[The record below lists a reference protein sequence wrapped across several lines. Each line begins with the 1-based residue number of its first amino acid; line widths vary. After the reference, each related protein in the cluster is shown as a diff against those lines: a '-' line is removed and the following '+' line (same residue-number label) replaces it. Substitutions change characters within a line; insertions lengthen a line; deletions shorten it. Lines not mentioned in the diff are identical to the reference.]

1 MKTGAKPSQHTMPQA
16 WQPGRCKYNQIPRG
30 RDQQNTDWTRR
41 HQRTSRGGGQGRGGT
56 KQGESEPSR
65 SNPTHQKQRRAKQ
78 PRKRQQQQPK
88 ANRNPQHHEDTT
100 KEAHRPKNTGH
111 KGTIRAGRTNNRP
124 QDTGPSTPP
133 GKRQRTRKTPRRHRP
148 TSQPQRQEAKRNT
161 TTKRNEL
168 RSTSAPAQSADR
180 HTSTKRIK
188 IYLCGGRT
196 EAKVRVYLSSLR
208 ACRQACMQVQKR
220 SRP

>member
-1 MKTGAKPSQHTMPQA
+1 MPSRHNTPCHRHGNRAVANTTRYPEGGTSRTLTGPEGTRGLAEGAGRAGGERSKERASQAEATPHTKSKDEQS
-16 WQPGRCKYNQIPRG
+16 NRG
-30 RDQQNTDWTRR
+30 RDNSNNQRPTGTRNTMKTP
-41 HQRTSRGGGQGRGGT
+41 QRKHTDQ
-56 KQGESEPSR
+56 
-65 SNPTHQKQRRAKQ
+65 
-78 PRKRQQQQPK
+78 
-88 ANRNPQHHEDTT
+88 
-100 KEAHRPKNTGH
+100 KNTGH

-208 ACRQACMQVQKR
+208 ACRQACTQVQKR